1 MRDHSATVI
10 WLHGL
15 GGDGMEWSDMAE
27 ALHMPWTKFVF
38 PASHPAPLDLW
49 EGTEI
54 SSWFD
59 LSPGAFQVHS
69 NSMNAVPE
77 VISRIYSKI
86 QPDCAKIE
94 TSAALV
100 QELVRKVSSYEVFDT
115 RTSTICW
122 IALSPDWHYSV
133 FFLPLSVAC
142 FWATQE
148 IKNGVSP
155 DRIILAGFSQGATI
169 ALHAALSMEEQIG
182 GVVALSMWHLP
193 SITGSEAA
201 HAGKRN
207 AKLPVLFCHG
217 VKDKVITPDFAKHMC
232 SEMASALDITY
243 TQFDD
248 LAHSISGDELSA
260 VREFLAAKVPGQTK
274 YDSLNRLP
282 ATYRSAPLF
291 LGCTEYCRGNPNKK
305 DVFHNCLAG
314 FASLVYRLDGLVCT
328 GDRMG
333 AQPSQTP
340 KCGATAPK

>member
-1 MRDHSATVI
+1 
-10 WLHGL
+10 
-15 GGDGMEWSDMAE
+15 MAE
-27 ALHMPWTKFVF
+27 AMHLPWAKYIF

-49 EGTEI
+49 EGKEI

-59 LSPGAFQVHS
+59 LSPGAYQVHS

-77 VISRIYSKI
+77 IISRIYSKI

-100 QELVRKVSSYEVFDT
+100 QELVRKVELFILHTLHLLNRSETNQPFSLSVKC
-115 RTSTICW
+115 CW
-122 IALSPDWHYSV
+122 I
-133 FFLPLSVAC
+133 
-142 FWATQE
+142 TQE
-148 IKNGVSP
+148 IKNGISP

-193 SITGSEAA
+193 SITGLEAA
-201 HAGKRN
+201 HAGKRD

-217 VKDKVITPDFAKHMC
+217 AKDKVITADFAQHMC

-260 VREFLAAKVPGQTK
+260 VRDFLAAKVPGQTK

-282 ATYRSAPLF
+282 PTYRSAL
-291 LGCTEYCRGNPNKK
+291 LI
-305 DVFHNCLAG
+305 
-314 FASLVYRLDGLVCT
+314 LVKNYANFMVELI
-328 GDRMG
+328 
-333 AQPSQTP
+333 
-340 KCGATAPK
+340 